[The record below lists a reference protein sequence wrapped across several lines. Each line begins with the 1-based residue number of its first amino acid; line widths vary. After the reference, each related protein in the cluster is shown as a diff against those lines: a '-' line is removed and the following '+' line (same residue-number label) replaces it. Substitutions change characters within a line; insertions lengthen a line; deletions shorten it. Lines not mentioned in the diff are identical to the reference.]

1 MTKIHVCAKILR
13 RYFNN
18 NPNANLTVSGSCEVY
33 HVRNEREN

>member
-18 NPNANLTVSGSCEVY
+18 NPNANLTVSG
-33 HVRNEREN
+33 VRNEREN